1 MNPCH
6 ILLRTPV
13 FTALVDDKHYVGKR
27 QEVDAR
33 FLIHK
38 NGRRARFT
46 KKYPPLNIKNRK
58 LASCTAHDPKD
69 AEIIMRESG
78 IDNVR
83 GGAYCQPRLPDWQMK
98 R

>member
-1 MNPCH
+1 M
-6 ILLRTPV
+6 